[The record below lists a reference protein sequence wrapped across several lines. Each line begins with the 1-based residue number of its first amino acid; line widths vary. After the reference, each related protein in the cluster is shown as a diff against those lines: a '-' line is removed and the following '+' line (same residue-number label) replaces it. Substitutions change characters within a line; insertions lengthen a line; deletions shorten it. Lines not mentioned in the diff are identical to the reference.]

1 MTGNYQKTMANYPC
15 EEVRAFG
22 ELISSALLDASV
34 RKGFAG
40 LGGCMPYHK
49 EDFPPE
55 TWPYIEA
62 YLEGEND
69 SVAIMYAA
77 MRTKEQEVNDRHED

>member
-1 MTGNYQKTMANYPC
+1 MKNNQLPHYPC
-15 EEVRAFG
+15 DEVRAFG
-22 ELISSALLDASV
+22 ELVGSALFDASV

-40 LGGCMPYHK
+40 LGGCLPYRK

-69 SVAIMYAA
+69 STAITYAA
-77 MRTKEQEVNDRHED
+77 MRTKEQEINDRHEN